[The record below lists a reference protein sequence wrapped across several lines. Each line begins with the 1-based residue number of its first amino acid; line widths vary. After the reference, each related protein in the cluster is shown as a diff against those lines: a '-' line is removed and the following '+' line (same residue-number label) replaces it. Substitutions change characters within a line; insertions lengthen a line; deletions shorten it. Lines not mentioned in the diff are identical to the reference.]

1 MKHLSLVSKRPA
13 KAATSDISIGAIIS
27 VIAQIMTVIGT
38 ALIAKD
44 ATA

>member
-13 KAATSDISIGAIIS
+13 QAVTSDISIGAIIS

-38 ALIAKD
+38 ALISKS